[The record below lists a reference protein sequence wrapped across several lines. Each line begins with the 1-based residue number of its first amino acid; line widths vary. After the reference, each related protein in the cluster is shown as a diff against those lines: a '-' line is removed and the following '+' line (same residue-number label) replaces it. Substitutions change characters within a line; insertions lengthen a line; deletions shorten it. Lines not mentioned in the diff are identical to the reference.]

1 MVELKA
7 KMLYACGFSRTEI
20 EKILGH
26 KLPAEVSLPRALQQQ
41 VSDNVTAR
49 VADQIITANTSII
62 LEIKN
67 AEVEEYR
74 RVMDALK
81 SVDVMILSAE
91 DKLRHAKTL
100 LAVQKYIY
108 TTCQVNMEDRSK
120 KKTYEVD
127 INNYLVTPKEGQ
139 NKKN

>member
-7 KMLYACGFSRTEI
+7 KMLYACGFSRPEI
-20 EKILGH
+20 EKVLRQ
-26 KLPAEVSLPRALQQQ
+26 KLPQDVSLPRALQQQ

-49 VADQIITANTSII
+49 VADQIIQANTNII

-67 AEVEEYR
+67 AEVAEYR
-74 RVMDALK
+74 RVMDALTE
-81 SVDVMILSAE
+81 VDVKEMNAE

-108 TTCQVNMEDRSK
+108 TTCQVNMEDRAK
-120 KKTYEVD
+120 KKNVVVD
-127 INNYLVTPKEGQ
+127 INDYLVTEKEGQ
-139 NKKN
+139 K

>member
-20 EKILGH
+20 EKILGQ

-74 RVMDALK
+74 RVMNALK
-81 SVDVMILSAE
+81 LVDVTELDAE

-127 INNYLVTPKEGQ
+127 INNYLVTSKEGQ